1 MVSELGLV
9 LLTTVA
15 CFQLAVGVDPASAL
29 VTDDS
34 EDRETSGV
42 LQRWYLDKPSSRTS
56 AAAVTRYLVDQG
68 LY

>member
-1 MVSELGLV
+1 MVSDLGLV

-15 CFQLAVGVDPASAL
+15 CFQLSLGVDPVSAL
-29 VTDDS
+29 GTDDF

-68 LY
+68 LF